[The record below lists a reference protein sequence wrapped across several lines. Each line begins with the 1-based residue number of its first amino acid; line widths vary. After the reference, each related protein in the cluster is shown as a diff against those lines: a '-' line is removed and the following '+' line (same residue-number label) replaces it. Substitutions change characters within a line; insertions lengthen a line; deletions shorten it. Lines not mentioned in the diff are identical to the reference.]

1 MTTQN
6 KVEILQIGEN
16 DELISFEQ
24 DLQYFIDD
32 LYFADENDKT
42 EFSIR
47 ENGKYYK
54 IITQNYKEIERVEV
68 DRETAER
75 WALV

>member
-1 MTTQN
+1 MKTQN

-54 IITQNYKEIERVEV
+54 IAKSLHKIIKKSN
-68 DRETAER
+68 A
-75 WALV
+75 

>member
-1 MTTQN
+1 MKTQN

-54 IITQNYKEIERVEV
+54 ITAQNYKEIERVEV